1 MIRLSYCYIEE
12 LPISVR
18 LGYPIVILRSP
29 LYFAIKLS
37 YCYVEGLLF
46 QVQLGYPFFL

>member
-1 MIRLSYCYIEE
+1 M
-12 LPISVR
+12 SVR

-37 YCYVEGLLF
+37 YCYVEELLF